1 MTQNKILA
9 AAVATALTMG
19 SITAQAGTL
28 SLTGPTGT
36 GPLAIEAVGSNLT
49 LPSGSGN
56 DFDTSYT
63 TGKVK
68 DGYELT
74 LTYTLTG
81 ATWSTEPGATN
92 LKSSNTTDTLIG
104 ISETSATYALT
115 VGGLGINNE
124 VEIMLNF
131 NDFQVQ
137 IKQAEFQDVGQT
149 VNLNIGITGNI
160 SESDDLILLST
171 AVGATVSFKSGGD
184 EKIDVAESGTKFTIK
199 TDPTGKS
206 ASIGELKIGNASA
219 KDSTLT
225 NGWSFTDATVI
236 KTGTLTISSGS
247 FAASLDHDEDDAN
260 KVLVFLGTDCSDSS
274 FNKSIP
280 ATRIDNE
287 TTATWDLENSNLN
300 DIAIATSA
308 SASDSNYKI
317 CVSVAN
323 DNQTAINETKEPPKA
338 LLTLE
343 YSGSS
348 ELSYDGALRH
358 LKRNGTI
365 CTVYNVPHVNASDEG
380 NIRVTNRSGR
390 TGTLTGSLRG
400 KDNVYVFENLNLLND
415 YDTYLATF
423 GKAAEVPNGEIK
435 NNQTVR
441 FTPEYFQW
449 LALEK
454 GHPDGLWAGR
464 GVLNIGS
471 DLSKMEVFLLL
482 RSKPVDGVT
491 TYPLLNLST
500 GATGNGCN

>member
-28 SLTGPTGT
+28 TLTGPAPANI
-36 GPLAIEAVGSNLT
+36 GPLAIEAVGSDLI
-49 LPSGSGN
+49 LPSSG

-81 ATWSTEPGATN
+81 AEWATEPGATN

-104 ISETSATYALT
+104 ISETSATYALM

-171 AVGATVSFKSGGD
+171 AVGATVSFKSDGE

-206 ASIGELKIGNASA
+206 ASIGELNITDASA
-219 KDSTLT
+219 KGTDLT
-225 NGWSFTDATVI
+225 TDWSFTGTSG
-236 KTGTLTISSGS
+236 KKGTLTISSGS

-260 KVLVFLGTDCSDSS
+260 KVLVFLGTDCSDST
-274 FNKSIP
+274 NSIP
-280 ATRIDNE
+280 ATRVDNE

-300 DIAIATSA
+300 DIAIATA
-308 SASDSNYKI
+308 NTTSDSNYKI

-343 YSGSS
+343 YGGSS

-449 LALEK
+449 LAKLNDDDTE
-454 GHPDGLWAGR
+454 GLWAGR

>member
-36 GPLAIEAVGSNLT
+36 GPLAIEAVGSDLT
-49 LPSGSGN
+49 LPSGTNN

-92 LKSSNTTDTLIG
+92 LISSNTTDTLIG
-104 ISETSATYALT
+104 ISETSATYALM
-115 VGGLGINNE
+115 VDGLGDNNE
-124 VEIMLNF
+124 VEIKLDFNNF
-131 NDFQVQ
+131 KVK

-149 VNLNIGITGNI
+149 VNLDIGITGNI

-225 NGWSFTDATVI
+225 NPWSFTNVS
-236 KTGTLTISSGS
+236 KEGTLTISSGS

-260 KVLVFLGTDCSDSS
+260 KVLLFLGTDCSDSS
-274 FNKSIP
+274 ISSIP
-280 ATRIDNE
+280 ATRVDNE
-287 TTATWDLENSNLN
+287 TTATWDLGDANLAL
-300 DIAIATSA
+300 IANA
-308 SASDSNYKI
+308 SATNYKI

>member
-1 MTQNKILA
+1 
-9 AAVATALTMG
+9 
-19 SITAQAGTL
+19 
-28 SLTGPTGT
+28 
-36 GPLAIEAVGSNLT
+36 LAIEAVGSNLT
-49 LPSGSGN
+49 LPSGG

-92 LKSSNTTDTLIG
+92 LISSNTTDTLIG
-104 ISETSATYALT
+104 ISETSATYALM
-115 VGGLGINNE
+115 VDGLGDNNE
-124 VEIMLNF
+124 VEIKLDFNNF
-131 NDFQVQ
+131 KVK

-149 VNLNIGITGNI
+149 VNLDIGITGNI

-225 NGWSFTDATVI
+225 NPWSFTNVS
-236 KTGTLTISSGS
+236 KEGTLTISSGS

-260 KVLVFLGTDCSDSS
+260 KVLLFLGTDCSDSS
-274 FNKSIP
+274 ISSIP
-280 ATRIDNE
+280 ATRVDNE
-287 TTATWDLENSNLN
+287 TTATWDLGDANLAL
-300 DIAIATSA
+300 IANA
-308 SASDSNYKI
+308 SATNYKI

>member
-28 SLTGPTGT
+28 SLTGPKNT

-49 LPSGSGN
+49 LPSGG

-68 DGYELT
+68 DGYKLT

-149 VNLNIGITGNI
+149 VNLDIGITGNI

-225 NGWSFTDATVI
+225 NPWSFTNVS
-236 KTGTLTISSGS
+236 KEGTLTISSGS

-260 KVLVFLGTDCSDSS
+260 KVLLFLGTDCSDSS
-274 FNKSIP
+274 ISSIP
-280 ATRIDNE
+280 ATRVDNE
-287 TTATWDLENSNLN
+287 TTATWDLGDANLALIANASN
-300 DIAIATSA
+300 TSA
-308 SASDSNYKI
+308 TNYKI

-449 LALEK
+449 LAKLNDDDTE
-454 GHPDGLWAGR
+454 GLWAGR

>member
-28 SLTGPTGT
+28 TLTGPAPANI
-36 GPLAIEAVGSNLT
+36 GPLAIEAVGSDLI
-49 LPSGSGN
+49 LPSSG

-63 TGKVK
+63 TTGKVK
-68 DGYELT
+68 DEDELT
-74 LTYTLTG
+74 VTYTLTG
-81 ATWSTEPGATN
+81 ATWGDTEPGATN
-92 LKSSNTTDTLIG
+92 LISSNTTKTLID
-104 ISETSATYALT
+104 ISNTSATYALT
-115 VGGLGINNE
+115 VEGLGINNE
-124 VEIMLNF
+124 VEIMLGF

-149 VNLNIGITGNI
+149 VSLDIGITGNI

-171 AVGATVSFKSGGD
+171 AVGATVSFGVGNDKA
-184 EKIDVAESGTKFTIK
+184 EIDVAKKGKFT
-199 TDPTGKS
+199 TGTS
-206 ASIGELKIGNASA
+206 TSIGTLSIANSTGV

-225 NGWSFTDATVI
+225 NGWSFTDTTV
-236 KTGTLTISSGS
+236 KEGTLTISSGS
-247 FAASLDHDEDDAN
+247 FSASTKHDKDEN
-260 KVLVFLGTDCSDSS
+260 VLVFLGTDCSDSTTATLV
-274 FNKSIP
+274 IP
-280 ATRIDNE
+280 ATRVDNE
-287 TTATWDLENSNLN
+287 TTATWDLNSDYLD
-300 DIAIATSA
+300 DIA
-308 SASDSNYKI
+308 SNNTEI

-323 DNQTAINETKEPPKA
+323 DNQNDINETKEPPKA
-338 LLTLE
+338 LLTLD
-343 YSGSS
+343 YGGSS

-380 NIRVTNRSGR
+380 NIRVTNRSGQA
-390 TGTLTGSLRG
+390 GSLTGSLRG
-400 KDNVYVFENLNLLND
+400 KDNVYVLENINLLND

-423 GKAAEVPNGEIK
+423 GKAAEVPNGKIK
-435 NNQTVR
+435 DNQTVR
-441 FTPEYFQW
+441 LTPEYFQW

-471 DLSKMEVFLLL
+471 DLSEMEVFLLL

-500 GATGNGCN
+500 GATGDGCD